1 VSAAIHTLHVV
12 SAGVWLGGVVFTTAV
27 VSPALKA
34 TKWSEAERV
43 NIRSAIGRQYARIG
57 SLNLALLA
65 VFALLDGALKG
76 FGATFYAEYALLLV
90 LFGLVA
96 AHGTYFGRR
105 LRTLAVAEQQAGDAG
120 EARSFAQ
127 QRRALQ
133 KRSLRVSVLDLLVSV
148 VVLILAVNA

>member
-1 VSAAIHTLHVV
+1 MSAVIHTLHVAL
-12 SAGVWLGGVVFTTAV
+12 AGLWLGGVVFTTAV

-43 NIRSAIGRQYARIG
+43 NIRSAIGWQYARVGGI
-57 SLNLALLA
+57 NLALLA
-65 VFALLDGALKG
+65 VFALLDGTLKG

-96 AHGTYFGRR
+96 LHGAYFGRR
-105 LRTLAVAEQQAGDAG
+105 LRMLAVAEQQAGDAE
-120 EARSFAQ
+120 EARSFAV

-133 KRSLRVSVLDLLVSV
+133 KSSLRVSVLDLLVSV